1 MRDEDVSCKRVLM
14 LATSEDDRLSL
25 VRREEAS
32 LEVSVWLYVGDH
44 GSGGGPEKSSWLL
57 RRSIDI
63 RKLIE
68 EARLSR
74 FRLGCK
80 DWEVLEIWL
89 DWFCPRCDRPAEL
102 KCLIKR
108 NRHHLAH

>member
-1 MRDEDVSCKRVLM
+1 M
-14 LATSEDDRLSL
+14 LATSEDDRISL

-44 GSGGGPEKSSWLL
+44 GSGGGPEKSGWLL

-68 EARLSR
+68 EAGLSR
-74 FRLGCK
+74 FRLGLQRLGGAG
-80 DWEVLEIWL
+80 DQVRVVLPKEPKHDSL
-89 DWFCPRCDRPAEL
+89 DSVPWIARP
-102 KCLIKR
+102 
-108 NRHHLAH
+108 